1 MDMYVFLYLFILI
14 YNLFHPGKFFFHV
27 FHQFKLCSAA
37 IQIMSLSVNL
47 EIMISLQIV
56 CEETHST
63 FKSHK
68 DCSHGKHIQ
77 FCLSQ
82 RTATAFNEAFDVNFI
97 QMKITGHLRQIFL
110 ILCSGTCAKA
120 DRITEIIY
128 GKLKS

>member
-63 FKSHK
+63 FKGHK

-82 RTATAFNEAFDVNFI
+82 CTATTFNETFDINFI
-97 QMKITGHLRQIFL
+97 QVKIAGHLRQVFL
-110 ILCSGTCAKA
+110 ILCSGRASVREKVFVTSGS
-120 DRITEIIY
+120 RP
-128 GKLKS
+128 